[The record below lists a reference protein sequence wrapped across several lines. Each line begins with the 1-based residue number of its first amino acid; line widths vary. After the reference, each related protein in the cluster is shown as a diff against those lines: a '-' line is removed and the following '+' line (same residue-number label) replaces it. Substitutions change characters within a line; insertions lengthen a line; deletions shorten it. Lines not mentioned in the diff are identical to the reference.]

1 MPIADDIRE
10 RLESNRWSMQ
20 NSRCRS
26 SRSIREGSYFDK
38 SHLGI
43 NKILIFVYL
52 WCKNC
57 TNKFIKQEL
66 EINQKT
72 SVDWNR
78 FCLDIVVFFY
88 ENEEIS
94 REQTGGVGQI
104 VEIDESVFS
113 KRKYN
118 RGRLVKETWV
128 FGGVN
133 RDDSNQIFAE
143 IVPDRTK
150 KTLLEVAN

>member
-1 MPIADDIRE
+1 M
-10 RLESNRWSMQ
+10 
-20 NSRCRS
+20 
-26 SRSIREGSYFDK
+26 
-38 SHLGI
+38 
-43 NKILIFVYL
+43 FVYL

-78 FCLDIVVFFY
+78 FCRDIVVFFY
-88 ENEEIS
+88 ENEEFS
-94 REQTGGVGQI
+94 GEQIGGVGQI

-133 RDDSNQIFAE
+133 RDDSDQIFAE